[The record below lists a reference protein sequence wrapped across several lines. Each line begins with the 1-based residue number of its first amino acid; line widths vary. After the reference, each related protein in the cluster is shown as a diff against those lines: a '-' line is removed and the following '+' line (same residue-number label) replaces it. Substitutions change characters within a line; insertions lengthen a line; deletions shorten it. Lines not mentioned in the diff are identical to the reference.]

1 MATPSSELAH
11 SALPVES
18 HRVNTELT
26 DDGDSSFDEISAFS
40 DTGSLQSSVFKYRV
54 QNGRTYHAYK
64 EGSYILPNDEI
75 SAASSNQDYI
85 DQQHHLA
92 LLTLNDRLF
101 NIPAKDD
108 RPFKRVLDAGCGTG
122 IWAMDFA
129 DEHPEAEV
137 TGVDLSPI
145 QPTFVP
151 PNVSFFID
159 DVEADWTY
167 TKAFDFIYLRAMT
180 GSIRDWPRLFD
191 QAFKNLSPGGYIELM
206 DPIYPVVSEDGT
218 VSKDSAVYKWS
229 KLMNEAATKLGSAL
243 DSALTYKDQ
252 LIKAGFAN
260 VVETPYKWPM
270 NSWPQDKKLKEL
282 GAWGNVNLVGGVQG
296 LSLALFTKVLGW
308 NVHDLEL
315 FLVDVRKDLH
325 NKEMHGYW
333 RVNVVY
339 GQKPE

>member
-40 DTGSLQSSVFKYRV
+40 DTGSLQSSIFKYRV

-64 EGSYILPNDEI
+64 EGSYILPNDEWE
-75 SAASSNQDYI
+75 NDRL

-206 DPIYPVVSEDGT
+206 DPIYPVVSDDGT

>member
-1 MATPSSELAH
+1 MATPSSELSH
-11 SALPVES
+11 SGISVES
-18 HRVNTELT
+18 HQPNTELH
-26 DDGDSSFDEISAFS
+26 DDGDSSFDEW
-40 DTGSLQSSVFKYRV
+40 
-54 QNGRTYHAYK
+54 
-64 EGSYILPNDEI
+64 ENDRL
-75 SAASSNQDYI
+75 

-101 NIPAKDD
+101 TAPTKEDI
-108 RPFKRVLDAGCGTG
+108 PFKHVLDAGCGTG
-122 IWAMDFA
+122 IWSMDFAA

-159 DVEADWTY
+159 DLEADWTY
-167 TKAFDFIYLRAMT
+167 SKVFDFIYLRAMT
-180 GSIRDWPRLFD
+180 GSIRDWPRLFN

-206 DPIYPVVSEDGT
+206 DPIYPVVSDDGT

-229 KLMNEAATKLGSAL
+229 NLMNEAATKMGSAL
-243 DSALTYKDQ
+243 DSALGYKDQ
-252 LIKAGFAN
+252 LIQAGFVN

-270 NSWPQDKKLKEL
+270 NNWPRDKKLKEL

-296 LSLALFTKVLGW
+296 LSLALFTNILGW
-308 NVHDLEL
+308 NKDDLEL

-325 NKEMHGYW
+325 NKQLHGYW